1 MIYQCYRCLWTNK
14 IKTKMNDHLS
24 RKRPCKLINTEIN
37 LDDCKEY
44 ILSGMSYK
52 EYCEKITSA
61 KSKSKVSLKVSLKS
75 AKSKSKVS
83 LKSAK
88 SKSLFNNDEGNL
100 KYECKYCENKYV
112 HKQSLFKHLKTC
124 REKKN
129 DDTVKESMTELAR
142 LLNEKDKQLKDKEN
156 ELKKK
161 DNEHKKQLLEELDKR
176 DKQIQELIKK
186 AGLVNMSNSNNT
198 TNIQNNF
205 KLLNYKDTDTSHL
218 TENDYVRCL
227 EHYNF
232 CVPHLIR
239 KIHFN
244 PKKPENHNI
253 YISNLKNSYVMIYM
267 NNKWKVKNRDETIS
281 RIIDDKQ
288 IILEKKIQEWVE
300 SGIQYP
306 KVMAKFSR
314 YLEKREENDVINA
327 IKEDIKLMLYN
338 NRNMIIESKKKLV
351 K

>member
-1 MIYQCYRCLWTNK
+1 MVKYECYRCGYTNINK
-14 IKTKMNDHLS
+14 SNIMRHINRKKT
-24 RKRPCKLINTEIN
+24 CEIINSNVN
-37 LDDCKEY
+37 LDDCKDY

-52 EYCEKITSA
+52 DYCEKILYPNYSKNDPNHSINDPNRSKNDPIKCQFCERVYSN
-61 KSKSKVSLKVSLKS
+61 KS
-75 AKSKSKVS
+75 
-83 LKSAK
+83 
-88 SKSLFNNDEGNL
+88 NL
-100 KYECKYCENKYV
+100 N
-112 HKQSLFKHLKTC
+112 KHLKIC
-124 REKKN
+124 KEKKK

-142 LLNEKDKQLKDKEN
+142 LLNEKEKQLKDNEKEKDRQLAKMLSEKDKILAE
-156 ELKKK
+156 ELK
-161 DNEHKKQLLEELDKR
+161 KR
-176 DKQIQELIKK
+176 DKQIEELIKK
-186 AGLVNMSNSNNT
+186 AGIVNTNNIT
-198 TNIQNNF
+198 NNIQNNF
-205 KLLNYKDTDTSHL
+205 KLLNYKETDTSHL

-281 RIIDDKQ
+281 RVIDDKQ
-288 IILEKKIQEWVE
+288 IILEKKIQEWVQ
-300 SGIQYP
+300 SGKQYP

-314 YLEKREENDVINA
+314 YIEKREENDVINA

-338 NRNMIIESKKKLV
+338 NRNMIIENNKKLL
-351 K
+351 KYDKK

>member
-1 MIYQCYRCLWTNK
+1 MVKYECYRCGYTNINK
-14 IKTKMNDHLS
+14 SNIMRHINRKKT
-24 RKRPCKLINTEIN
+24 CEIINSNIN
-37 LDDCKEY
+37 LDDCKDY

-52 EYCEKITSA
+52 DYCEKILYPNYSKNDPNHSINDPNRSKNDPIKCQFCERVYSN
-61 KSKSKVSLKVSLKS
+61 KS
-75 AKSKSKVS
+75 
-83 LKSAK
+83 
-88 SKSLFNNDEGNL
+88 NL
-100 KYECKYCENKYV
+100 N
-112 HKQSLFKHLKTC
+112 KHLKIC
-124 REKKN
+124 KEKKK

-142 LLNEKDKQLKDKEN
+142 LLNEKEKQLKDNEKEKDRQLAKMLSEKDKILAE
-156 ELKKK
+156 ELK
-161 DNEHKKQLLEELDKR
+161 KR
-176 DKQIQELIKK
+176 DKQIEELIKK
-186 AGLVNMSNSNNT
+186 AGIVNTNNIT
-198 TNIQNNF
+198 NNIQNNF
-205 KLLNYKDTDTSHL
+205 KLLNYKETDTSHL

-281 RIIDDKQ
+281 RVIDDKQ
-288 IILEKKIQEWVE
+288 IILEKKIQEWVQ
-300 SGIQYP
+300 SGKQYP

-314 YLEKREENDVINA
+314 YIEKREENDVINA

-338 NRNMIIESKKKLV
+338 NRNMIIENNKKLL
-351 K
+351 KYDKK

>member
-1 MIYQCYRCLWTNK
+1 MVKYECYRCGYTNNNK
-14 IKTKMNDHLS
+14 SNIIRHINRKKTCRNILCD
-24 RKRPCKLINTEIN
+24 IN
-37 LDDCKEY
+37 LDDVKEY

-52 EYCEKITSA
+52 EYCENEMSA

-75 AKSKSKVS
+75 VKSKYFSNN
-83 LKSAK
+83 LEDEAK
-88 SKSLFNNDEGNL
+88 
-100 KYECKYCENKYV
+100 YTCKYCNNIYM
-112 HKQSLFKHLKTC
+112 HKQSLHKHLKSC
-124 REKKN
+124 KEKKK

-142 LLNEKDKQLKDKEN
+142 LLNEKDNQLK
-156 ELKKK
+156 
-161 DNEHKKQLLEELDKR
+161 EELDKR
-176 DKQIQELIKK
+176 DKQINEQNKQIQELIKK
-186 AGLVNMSNSNNT
+186 AGIIT
-198 TNIQNNF
+198 TTNNIQNNF
-205 KLLNYKDTDTSHL
+205 KLLNYKETDTSHL

-281 RIIDDKQ
+281 RVIDDKQ

-338 NRNMIIESKKKLV
+338 NRNMIIENNKKLL